1 MKALLATIEYPP
13 QTGGVSNYYE
23 NLVKF
28 WPAGELRVLD
38 NQNNQLLARH
48 FWPKWRRSFFA
59 LKRELKYQKP
69 EWLVVGQILP
79 LGTVV
84 WLLSFF
90 YSFRYCLIF
99 HGMDLELAF
108 SGRKKYLS
116 RKIIN
121 RASKIVCANNFTA
134 ERLKT
139 FNPAWAE
146 KIAVV
151 NPGISPEAEN
161 FVLGGANAGFNLLS
175 VGRLVKRKGVDQV
188 LKALEILEAS
198 EKNKSWWKDLHYF
211 IVGAGSED
219 EYLRA
224 IVKTSSADLQ
234 SKITFTG
241 AVVGEEKWRL
251 LNACSVFVMPSRN
264 IAGDFEGFG
273 IVYLEAGL
281 CGKPVLAGR
290 AGGVSDAVI
299 HGETGL
305 LVNPEDPG
313 AIAQAIKKLAENEDL
328 RQELGRKGQAHARSF
343 FWPKQ
348 AEKFQ
353 QFLLK

>member
-1 MKALLATIEYPP
+1 MFGLPGYLPD
-13 QTGGVSNYYE
+13 GGV
-23 NLVKF
+23 
-28 WPAGELRVLD
+28 PRD
-38 NQNNQLLARH
+38 
-48 FWPKWRRSFFA
+48 
-59 LKRELKYQKP
+59 
-69 EWLVVGQILP
+69 
-79 LGTVV
+79 
-84 WLLSFF
+84 
-90 YSFRYCLIF
+90 
-99 HGMDLELAF
+99 
-108 SGRKKYLS
+108 SGG
-116 RKIIN
+116 
-121 RASKIVCANNFTA
+121 V
-134 ERLKT
+134 
-139 FNPAWAE
+139 
-146 KIAVV
+146 
-151 NPGISPEAEN
+151 
-161 FVLGGANAGFNLLS
+161 GFNLLS